1 MLTVLHA
8 SDLQVGRPFRPNAA
22 EVLLRFAAELA
33 PDVVVVSGDL
43 TQRAKKREFSLVGSI
58 LSRLPRKPCVVT
70 PGNHDVPLFRVLERL
85 FTPYRNWHRGI
96 AAELNTVTRVEGATF
111 VALNSS
117 APRRAIVNGRI
128 DPFQVEFASNAFAA
142 ALPTDVRALVIH
154 HHFVPV
160 PDGTDAHPM
169 PNASELV
176 EAFEAMEVDLVLGGH
191 VHQTHVTTS
200 SDLLG
205 ERPLPG
211 IPLIACGTTTSWRGR
226 GAERHRNSLNV
237 VRVRADEIEVIPHIL
252 EDEGSSFDAQPP
264 IVLPRRAS
272 FGASGATAGDGPR

>member
-22 EVLLRFAAELA
+22 ELLVRFAEDLA

-43 TQRAKKREFSLVGSI
+43 TQRAKTREFARVDSI
-58 LSRLPRKPCVVT
+58 LARLPDVPCIVT

-85 FTPYRNWHRGI
+85 FDPYRNWRR
-96 AAELNTVTRVEGATF
+96 AVSAELDTVTRTEGATF

-128 DPFQVEFASNAFAA
+128 DPFQIDFAERAFATT
-142 ALPTDVRALVIH
+142 PPEDVRALVIH

-160 PDGTDAHPM
+160 PDGTDAHPL
-169 PNASELV
+169 PDGEELV
-176 EAFEAMEVDLVLGGH
+176 AAFERMGVDLVLGGH

-205 ERPLPG
+205 ARSEPG

-226 GAERHRNSLNV
+226 GAERHHNSLNV
-237 VRVRADEIEVIPHIL
+237 VRVRDDEVEVVPHIL
-252 EDEGSSFDAQPP
+252 EDEGSSFDAQPA

-272 FGASGATAGDGPR
+272 SGTPGAAAGEGTG